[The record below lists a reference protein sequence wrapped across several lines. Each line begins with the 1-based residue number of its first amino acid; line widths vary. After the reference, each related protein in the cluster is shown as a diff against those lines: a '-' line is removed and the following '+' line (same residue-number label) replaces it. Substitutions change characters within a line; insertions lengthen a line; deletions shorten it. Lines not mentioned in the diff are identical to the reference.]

1 MLKTFLNTTDN
12 FLCSSIKNTFVKTEK
27 RYKKENLKIDL
38 QKELTSF
45 QESPLGCMIGI
56 NSKFETKVKFQIKLI
71 LGFFF
76 VLIPLTLFTLFS
88 YMTDI
93 STTYGVFATL
103 GIAFLVSSRFEELS
117 KRYVRTRMMEV

>member
-1 MLKTFLNTTDN
+1 MLKIFLNTTDN

-27 RYKKENLKIDL
+27 RYKQANLQIDL

-45 QESPLGCMIGI
+45 KENPLGCMIGI

-76 VLIPLTLFTLFS
+76 VLVPLVVFSIFS
-88 YMTDI
+88 YITDI
-93 STTYGVFATL
+93 SATYGVLATL
-103 GIAFLVSSRFEELS
+103 GIAFLVSSRFEALS
-117 KRYVRTRMMEV
+117 HRYVQTRMREV

>member
-27 RYKKENLKIDL
+27 KYKKENLKIDL

-76 VLIPLTLFTLFS
+76 VLVPLTVFTLFS
-88 YMTDI
+88 YITDI
-93 STTYGVFATL
+93 SATYGVLATL

-117 KRYVRTRMMEV
+117 KRYVQTRMMEV

>member
-27 RYKKENLKIDL
+27 KYKKENLKIDL

-56 NSKFETKVKFQIKLI
+56 DSKFETKVKLKIKLI

-76 VLIPLTLFTLFS
+76 VLVPLTVFTLFS

-93 STTYGVFATL
+93 STTYGVLATL

-117 KRYVRTRMMEV
+117 KRYVQTRMMEV